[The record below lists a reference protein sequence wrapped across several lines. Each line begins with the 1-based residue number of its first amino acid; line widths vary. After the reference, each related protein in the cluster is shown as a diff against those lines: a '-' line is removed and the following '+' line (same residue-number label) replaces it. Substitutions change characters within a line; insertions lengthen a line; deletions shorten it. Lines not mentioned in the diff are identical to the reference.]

1 MAEHDEGNGP
11 ASQEGES
18 GHQLPRPTIWPFL
31 FAGGVALLLVG
42 VALNWVIFG
51 IGAGI
56 AVLAGA
62 IWAWEQ
68 MRAHPEVEEPAEEV
82 ETRQAEI
89 ERVLEESGEPERF
102 GRNVFLERTTL
113 GLGALI
119 GAGVTVPVVAVAAAP
134 TFIGQGDKE
143 IDLGPITNFPEG
155 QFVIAHFISNPEQG
169 EVSRRTAY
177 IRNNGQ
183 TDKGPSFT
191 ILSNRC
197 VHLGC
202 PVQPAG
208 PTGSTKEIVVAD
220 QPVDLTQAQPANF
233 VCPCHG
239 GAYDLEGNVV
249 SGPPVRALDRYTYSI
264 VNGNLVLGERFAV
277 GEVEGEGADAVL
289 KTYTRSDPG
298 QHVDGPEA
306 WLYPASPQGI

>member
-1 MAEHDEGNGP
+1 MADDDQGNEPAAPEGDGEH
-11 ASQEGES
+11 
-18 GHQLPRPTIWPFL
+18 HLPRPTIWPFL

-62 IWAWEQ
+62 IWAWDQ
-68 MRAHPEVEEPAEEV
+68 TRSHREVEEIQEE
-82 ETRQAEI
+82 EQTRQTALEKA
-89 ERVLEESGEPERF
+89 LEEGEEPERY

-119 GAGVTVPVVAVAAAP
+119 GVGVTVPVVAVAAAP

-143 IDLGPITNFPEG
+143 IDLGPMTNFPKG
-155 QFVIAHFISNPEQG
+155 QFMITHFISHPDQG
-169 EVSRRTAY
+169 PVSRRTAY
-177 IRNNGQ
+177 IRNNGE
-183 TDKGPSFT
+183 TDRGPSFT

-208 PTGSTKEIVVAD
+208 PTGSTTELTAAD
-220 QPVDLTQAQPANF
+220 QPVELIPAQPANF

-249 SGPPVRALDRYTYSI
+249 SGPPVRALDRYEYSI
-264 VNGNLVLGERFAV
+264 VDGNLVLGDRFAV
-277 GEVEGEGADAVL
+277 AEVEGTGADAQMQ
-289 KTYTRSDPG
+289 TYTRLDPG
-298 QHVDGPEA
+298 EHVDGPEA